1 MLPWRTFCCWSLTG
15 GLWAII
21 LFLEHF
27 VSDSASTM
35 SRTGTLLAIY
45 LQVARLSLAIGLVGV
60 IYGRRSTFSRV
71 LFRWPWEGWTWA
83 LSCVLFL
90 PLSLTWFSGGQKSM
104 SADGKRTRFGSSA
117 NWLVAIE
124 DPLPCTN
131 SPKSNGRVG
140 GRTIQRVPAC
150 ESIQRSRNSSA
161 STQVSNRPWTT
172 GVYAEDLR
180 HKRDDNIFHNFSP
193 VCLKSCLINQRR
205 SKRRNYVSNRRRCR

>member
-131 SPKSNGRVG
+131 SPKSNGLSEAGRSNAFRRVNRSSVRG
-140 GRTIQRVPAC
+140 TLPLRPRSQIGRGRPGFTLKISGISVMTTYSITFRLCASNPA
-150 ESIQRSRNSSA
+150 
-161 STQVSNRPWTT
+161 
-172 GVYAEDLR
+172 
-180 HKRDDNIFHNFSP
+180 
-193 VCLKSCLINQRR
+193 
-205 SKRRNYVSNRRRCR
+205 

>member
-1 MLPWRTFCCWSLTG
+1 MGNHFVPGTFCFRQRKYNVEDWNTPGNLPLGC
-15 GLWAII
+15 AA
-21 LFLEHF
+21 F
-27 VSDSASTM
+27 V
-35 SRTGTLLAIY
+35 
-45 LQVARLSLAIGLVGV
+45 SLAIGLAGV

-71 LFRWPWEGWTWA
+71 LFRGPWEGWTWA

-180 HKRDDNIFHNFSP
+180 HTRDDNIYHNFSP

-205 SKRRNYVSNRRRCR
+205 SQRRNYVPNRRRCR